1 MSGRFARW
9 VPAIA
14 LLMIAAP
21 ALADDLSGSEIF
33 LCAPVQ
39 VTHCAL
45 DGGCETGPPWTW
57 NIPQFVRIDLKAKQ
71 LTTTKASEENRSTPI
86 QHVTRDGGLIFLQGV
101 ENGRA
106 YSFVIAPETGM
117 ATFSVT
123 ADGLSVAAFGA
134 CTPEVQR

>member
-9 VPAIA
+9 IPAIA
-14 LLMIAAP
+14 LLVIAAP
-21 ALADDLSGSEIF
+21 ALADDLSGAEIF

-39 VTHCAL
+39 ATHCTR
-45 DGGCETGPPWTW
+45 DGGCETGPPWMW
-57 NIPQFVRIDLKAKQ
+57 NIPQFIRIDLEAERV
-71 LTTTKASEENRSTPI
+71 TTTRASEENRSTPI
-86 QHVTRDGGLIFLQGV
+86 QQITRDSGLIFLQGV

-117 ATFSVT
+117 ASFSVA

-134 CTPEVQR
+134 CTPEVQP